1 LKNSS
6 GFLLQDFMEATQ
18 PISFFL
24 SFPQLDTEV
33 HTEVQPLTLE
43 NVQTH
48 ETLVISICEYG
59 YVLISRYPTGV
70 NEEWIEEMSQ
80 YDLWKYRKI
89 SIDGNDNR
97 YEYSSCSSD
106 VYGKYTSSLSDD
118 EIRHYPPEIKAI
130 SRKRKATNKA
140 MKKKGKKS
148 RKKRKQSRM
157 KKTK

>member
-1 LKNSS
+1 
-6 GFLLQDFMEATQ
+6 MEATQ

-97 YEYSSCSSD
+97 YEWSSCSSD
-106 VYGKYTSSLSDD
+106 VYGNYSSSED
-118 EIRHYPPEIKAI
+118 EIPHYPPEIKA
-130 SRKRKATNKA
+130 SRMRKATKKA

-148 RKKRKQSRM
+148 RKKRKQSRT